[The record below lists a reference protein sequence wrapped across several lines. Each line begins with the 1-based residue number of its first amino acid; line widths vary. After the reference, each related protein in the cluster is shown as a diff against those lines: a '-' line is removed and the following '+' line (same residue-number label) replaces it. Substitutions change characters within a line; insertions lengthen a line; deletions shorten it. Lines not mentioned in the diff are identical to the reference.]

1 MKEHFSPQPD
11 TLEYLNYVASKYD
24 LRRDMTFNARATAA
38 VFDDEANCWTVTFED
53 GRQVRGT
60 LLITGLGVLSAP
72 TLPNV
77 PGRDDFQGQA
87 FHTARWPHEPVSF
100 EGKRV
105 GVIGTGATAIQAIP
119 EIAKTAGNLSVFQRH
134 PNWAAPLHNSK
145 ITPEEQKDIKSRYD
159 EIYARCWETVGCFI
173 HTPDPRSALDV
184 TPEEREAFWEKLY
197 SEPGFG
203 IWIGNYRDVL
213 TDESANALATEFM
226 SRKIK
231 ERVDDPVIAEKLI
244 PKNHG
249 FGLRR
254 LPLESGYFEAY
265 NRPNVRLVDVLENP
279 IERITPK
286 GVQTTVEEHE
296 LDILVYATGFDG
308 VTGGY
313 DLIDIQG
320 LGGGGSRTTGR
331 TICQRPFSAS

>member
-1 MKEHFSPQPD
+1 MG
-11 TLEYLNYVASKYD
+11 
-24 LRRDMTFNARATAA
+24 RTAA
-38 VFDDEANCWTVTFED
+38 QFED
-53 GRQVRGT
+53 HAGR
-60 LLITGLGVLSAP
+60 A
-72 TLPNV
+72 
-77 PGRDDFQGQA
+77 
-87 FHTARWPHEPVSF
+87 
-100 EGKRV
+100 
-105 GVIGTGATAIQAIP
+105 
-119 EIAKTAGNLSVFQRH
+119 
-134 PNWAAPLHNSK
+134 
-145 ITPEEQKDIKSRYD
+145 KDIKSRYD

-313 DLIDIQG
+313 DRSISKASAA
-320 LGGGGSRTTGR
+320 GGSRTTGR